1 MEFVIDSPATILDMA
16 ARGGAVT
23 QLGWAVVKE
32 MWSGGDSW
40 ALRIDGDLV
49 GIFGL
54 YPIDGGAEAWFNVSP
69 AAAEHMR
76 FIIRHIRL
84 TLENASYPEIVV
96 LCTSKAGSRIAR
108 LVGFQFVETR
118 EDGEIW
124 HAGYAQRKQ
133 WQGSCQ
139 ATGRTAAAP
148 HFGAAGATAG

>member
-16 ARGGAVT
+16 ERGGAVT

-54 YPIDGGAEAWFNVSP
+54 YPIDGGVEAWFNVSP
-69 AAAEHMR
+69 AAAAHMR

-84 TLENASYPEIVV
+84 TLENAS
-96 LCTSKAGSRIAR
+96 S
-108 LVGFQFVETR
+108 
-118 EDGEIW
+118 
-124 HAGYAQRKQ
+124 
-133 WQGSCQ
+133 
-139 ATGRTAAAP
+139 
-148 HFGAAGATAG
+148 